1 MLEYALGFTLI
12 LVPLCMRI
20 VTADAM
26 RKRTQ
31 YMQQIDG
38 EFRAISDEMN
48 DVQTQLQE
56 AERQQRQYAI
66 RRSRLLNEIDAAR
79 GELERL
85 RRPAGVRMAA

>member
-1 MLEYALGFTLI
+1 MEYALGFALI

-20 VTADAM
+20 VTANSM

-48 DVQTQLQE
+48 AVQTELQD

-66 RRSRLLNEIDAAR
+66 RRSRLLNEVAAAR

-85 RRPAGVRMAA
+85 RRPAGVRIAA